1 MFDFFA
7 FWEKRST
14 HSKYQ
19 FSIFNKAYIYLLLNM
34 LAIPAVTLSRNP
46 FAQQSLLTVLSSSP
60 NIFSLLAQFYREVH
74 GAFFVSLIIQNA
86 CLSMCIN
93 LVRPG
98 EIVPAFF
105 SPWLAHN
112 RRKYINDA
120 QPWRRRESMVFL
132 YGYYYAQQ
140 LAILGIVIVYSMAVP
155 LVAMAG
161 FMFFAMRHVMDG
173 YNLLTV
179 NRKEID
185 SSCRMFQKILLTSQ
199 FSLLLM

>member
-1 MFDFFA
+1 MPPLVIITINNCLLYMFDFFA

-46 FAQQSLLTVLSSSP
+46 FSQQSLLTVLSSSP

-120 QPWRRRESMVFL
+120 
-132 YGYYYAQQ
+132 
-140 LAILGIVIVYSMAVP
+140 
-155 LVAMAG
+155 
-161 FMFFAMRHVMDG
+161 
-173 YNLLTV
+173 
-179 NRKEID
+179 
-185 SSCRMFQKILLTSQ
+185 
-199 FSLLLM
+199 